1 MTYHTVFDAANQ
13 PFWQPAYNTF
23 FIISAV
29 GALVVFLPD
38 LMQRLMPHGVQ
49 GSAHTL
55 LGWIL
60 FVAPLLI
67 GGYVIVNNYAL
78 YQRTLDNLK
87 GGHFQVTEGPVTDFV
102 PMPYEG
108 HRLEGF
114 TLRGH
119 RFTYSDYVL
128 TPGFHNTASHGGP
141 IREGLNVRV
150 TFVNNV
156 ILRLEVAQ

>member
-1 MTYHTVFDAANQ
+1 MVFVA
-13 PFWQPAYNTF
+13 PASNEKATRSLYND
-23 FIISAV
+23 I
-29 GALVVFLPD
+29 
-38 LMQRLMPHGVQ
+38 
-49 GSAHTL
+49 
-55 LGWIL
+55 WIL

-119 RFTYSDYVL
+119 RLHLQRLRF
-128 TPGFHNTASHGGP
+128 NT
-141 IREGLNVRV
+141 
-150 TFVNNV
+150 
-156 ILRLEVAQ
+156 RLP